1 MTMYN
6 DIIEFIKAMDD
17 ESYVDITLTLEPNGP
32 STGLVL
38 CDLDKEQLRKLIA
51 AVATDLLK
59 GK

>member
-1 MTMYN
+1 
-6 DIIEFIKAMDD
+6 MDD